1 MEKNYVSL
9 TIANF
14 KITLKK
20 FTKNQKKSKNYI
32 LAQNCLK
39 RIMSQLLDYT
49 NKKIQKS
56 RKNRKLFFGQNC
68 LKQIMITP
76 KKLTNIEKKFEK
88 LFFGQNYCMKRIMSQ
103 LLDFEF
109 LTPKN

>member
-49 NKKIQKS
+49 KKNY
-56 RKNRKLFFGQNC
+56 KNREK
-68 LKQIMITP
+68 
-76 KKLTNIEKKFEK
+76 IE
-88 LFFGQNYCMKRIMSQ
+88 NY
-103 LLDFEF
+103 F
-109 LTPKN
+109 LVKIV